1 VIPVVVGSNPISH
14 PIFYLYYLSSLELGD
29 SQTNF
34 CSKLEP
40 LSFFY
45 DLSYSKN

>member
-1 VIPVVVGSNPISH
+1 
-14 PIFYLYYLSSLELGD
+14 LGD